1 MKPNRIQ
8 LLGILVF
15 TLLFPVLA
23 SLVQYIPNP
32 MVPGAIISLNM
43 ILPILAGYFFGPFSG
58 LIVGSTG
65 ILLAALLQADK
76 FYITGVYSLALA
88 GALAG
93 WIGRKRRLHF
103 FSAATI
109 FIAHTMNILVLL
121 RMGMLDIPS
130 DRIGVT
136 ILGLVTESVID
147 IIAVLLIIELLW
159 RWLYQTERW

>member
-1 MKPNRIQ
+1 MKPNRVQ

-76 FYITGVYSLALA
+76 FSRSRFY
-88 GALAG
+88 
-93 WIGRKRRLHF
+93 
-103 FSAATI
+103 
-109 FIAHTMNILVLL
+109 
-121 RMGMLDIPS
+121 
-130 DRIGVT
+130 
-136 ILGLVTESVID
+136 
-147 IIAVLLIIELLW
+147 
-159 RWLYQTERW
+159 